1 MLLRLSLVAAILSG
15 VPVCTAAEMVAVD
28 RSGTLTSLN
37 VGGESLAVSA
47 RWRVPLK
54 GWGRSFS
61 ASDATDLKMTRDG
74 EKRIY
79 TGSIELEPGK
89 RYRFEETLHEA
100 GGKINLTLKVTAEA
114 EVSVEG
120 VYFWVDVPISVFAG
134 GPCSLTKEGA
144 LVADAVAPVQQPQLR
159 HFVRGEAD
167 AARISD
173 VPGNNRLEL
182 TYSRPLSTIVQDNR
196 EYGGATYSL
205 FSQLAPALKAGET
218 TSVDVTLTPHIT
230 PDTTPATLTVDPSA
244 VRYHFDGFGGNYC
257 FNIESPV
264 TQYTLRNLKIA
275 WARTEMSCNLWEP
288 QNDNAAPQE
297 ANWAYFEAQDKPDSE
312 LRHEFQL
319 HKQIQD
325 MGVPYVIS
333 VWHLPPWLYADPER
347 GLRAG
352 RRKVPPEKWDELLE
366 CLGTYLV
373 YAKRQ
378 YGVEPDLFSF
388 NEANIGVDV
397 WLTPEEHREAIK
409 SIGARFKELGLK
421 TKMLLADATGPR
433 GTHAYALPAA
443 ADPEAMQY
451 VGAVG
456 FHSWGGGSAAD
467 YRAWGDLAERL
478 KLPLLVT
485 ELGTDAGAYRTQA
498 WNSYS
503 YVVGEMR
510 MYQELLLHA
519 RPQGTMQWEFTSDYS
534 IVNQVRQPDGTVEL
548 QPSVRFHFVKQFC
561 NLTPYHSDALTT
573 TSDNP
578 RVLVTAFSAP
588 SGRPAAFTVH
598 VLNAGAERTATLS
611 GIPPAITT
619 LRAVRTSET
628 EGFQELPPV
637 TVRDGKTTLTLA
649 QQSLLTLTTL
659 QGE

>member
-1 MLLRLSLVAAILSG
+1 MVLRLLLAGALLLGVLVWAGADM
-15 VPVCTAAEMVAVD
+15 AAVD
-28 RSGTLTSLN
+28 RSGTITALN
-37 VGGESLAVSA
+37 VGGESLAISA

-61 ASDATDLKMTRDG
+61 ATDATDLKSTQDG
-74 EKRIY
+74 GKRIF
-79 TGSIELEPGK
+79 TGSFEPEPGK
-89 RYRFEETLHEA
+89 RYHFEETLQEA
-100 GGKINLTLKVTAEA
+100 EGKINIGLKVTADA
-114 EVSVEG
+114 EVPIEG
-120 VYFWVDVPISVFAG
+120 VYFWLDFPIATFAG
-134 GPCSLTKEGA
+134 GPCSLTKAGA
-144 LVADAVAPVQQPQLR
+144 SVADAVAPPKQPEAR
-159 HFVRGEAD
+159 HFLRGEAD
-167 AARISD
+167 AALISD
-173 VPGNNRLEL
+173 ASGNNRLVL
-182 TYSRPLSTIVQDNR
+182 AYSRPLNTMVQDNR
-196 EYGGATYSL
+196 EYGGGTYSL
-205 FSQLAPALKAGET
+205 FSQLTPALKAGET
-218 TSVDVTLTPHIT
+218 TMVDVTLTPTIT
-230 PDTTPATLTVDPSA
+230 PDTTPAMLTVDPAA
-244 VRYHFDGFGGNYC
+244 VRYHLDGFGGNYC
-257 FNIESPV
+257 FNVESPV
-264 TQYTLRNLKIA
+264 TQYTLKNLKIA
-275 WARTEMSCNLWEP
+275 WARTEMSSNLWEP
-288 QNDNAAPQE
+288 QNDNADPQD
-297 ANWAYFEAQDKPDSE
+297 ANWAYFEAQDKPNSE
-312 LRHEFQL
+312 LRNEFML
-319 HKQIQD
+319 HRQIQD

-352 RRKVPPEKWDELLE
+352 RRKVPPEKWSELVE
-366 CLGTYLV
+366 CLATYLV

-397 WLTPEEHREAIK
+397 WLTAEEHRDAIK

-433 GTHAYALPAA
+433 GTHTYALPAA

-467 YRAWGDLAERL
+467 YNAWGDLAERL

-485 ELGTDAGAYRTQA
+485 ELGTDAGAYRTAA
-498 WNSYS
+498 WNNYS

-534 IVNQVRQPDGTVEL
+534 IVNQIRQPDGTIEL

-588 SGRPAAFTVH
+588 AGQPAAFTAH
-598 VLNAGAERTATLS
+598 VLNTGAERSATLT
-611 GIPPAITT
+611 GIPAGITS

-628 EGFQELPPV
+628 EGFGELPPV
-637 TVRDGKTTLTLA
+637 EVHDGKVTLTLA
-649 QQSLLTLTTL
+649 QQSLLTLTTI